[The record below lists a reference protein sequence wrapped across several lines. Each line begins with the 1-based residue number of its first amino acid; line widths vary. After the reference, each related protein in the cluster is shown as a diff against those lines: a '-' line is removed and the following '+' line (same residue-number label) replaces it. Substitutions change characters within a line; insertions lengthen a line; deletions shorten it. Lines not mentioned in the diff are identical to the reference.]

1 MKDIFVIG
9 VKDVQYFAR
18 EKIGREL
25 TIGELE
31 QVQKGVEFGL
41 ELCWEDVVIAAI
53 EELEDST
60 KR

>member
-1 MKDIFVIG
+1 MKNVFVIS
-9 VKDVQYFAR
+9 VEDVQYFAR
-18 EKIGREL
+18 EKIGRKL

-31 QVQKGVEFGL
+31 QVQRGIEFGL